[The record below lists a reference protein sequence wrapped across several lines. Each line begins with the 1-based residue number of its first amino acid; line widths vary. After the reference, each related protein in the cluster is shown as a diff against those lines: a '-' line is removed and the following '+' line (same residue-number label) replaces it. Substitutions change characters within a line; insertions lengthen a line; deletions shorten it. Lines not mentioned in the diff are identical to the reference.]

1 VKRYTAAALA
11 RFCGVDLKTIH
22 NWARR
27 GAIRHHRTEGR
38 HLRFYRL
45 DVAEFLRAYGY
56 GVPEELRVP
65 RPRVV
70 LAHRDGPGLH
80 ALKRALGRRLDVVA
94 FVDPFDALVELGTL
108 SPDALALD
116 VALLGDAASRCV
128 ERLRANAVTRHVR
141 VVAIG
146 EDPNA
151 RAAFVAA
158 GASAYVQY
166 DETAEIREA
175 LERVTLAS

>member
-1 VKRYTAAALA
+1 LA
-11 RFCGVDLKTIH
+11 RFCQVDLKTIH
-22 NWARR
+22 NWAKK
-27 GAIRHHRTEGR
+27 GAIFHHRTEGR

-56 GVPEELRVP
+56 GVPEELRVT

-70 LAHRDGPGLH
+70 LVHRDGPGLH
-80 ALKRALGRRLDVVA
+80 ALKRALSRRLEVA
-94 FVDPFDALVELGTL
+94 AFADPFDALVELGSL
-108 SPDALALD
+108 AADALAID
-116 VALLGDAASRCV
+116 VALLGEAATRCV
-128 ERLRANAVTRHVR
+128 ERLRANTRTRHVR

-151 RAAFVAA
+151 RAGFVAA
-158 GASAYVQY
+158 GASAYVPY

>member
-1 VKRYTAAALA
+1 VRRYTATALA

-22 NWARR
+22 NWARK
-27 GAIRHHRTEGR
+27 GAIRHHRTRGR

-45 DVAEFLRAYGY
+45 DVVEFLKAYGY
-56 GVPEELRVP
+56 GVPDELRVP

-70 LAHRDGPGLH
+70 LVHREAPGL
-80 ALKRALGRRLDVVA
+80 ATLKRALARRLDVTS
-94 FVDPFDALVELGTL
+94 FVDAFEALIEVASL
-108 SPDALALD
+108 SPDAIALD
-116 VALLGDAASRCV
+116 VAILGDAATRCV
-128 ERLRANAVTRHVR
+128 ERLRASAHTRHVR

-146 EDPNA
+146 EDPDA
-151 RAAFVAA
+151 RPTFLAA
-158 GASAYVQY
+158 GASAYLPY